1 MILTG
6 CSAASMA
13 QESTF
18 ESAYENGK
26 EDEPV
31 DIYTSAS
38 SVIIRTV
45 DEAGRTINMYLVDRN
60 ENKSLSFD
68 GATMI
73 QDRYGTAMT
82 AAQLHVG
89 DIAEITYNSELERL
103 GRVTL
108 SEEAWKYEGI
118 EKYNLNAGN
127 GSATIGEESYSIGN
141 GVLIFSDG
149 KAIELSQIIHQDV
162 LSFQGKGHSIMSIS
176 VDRGHGYLD
185 LDNEEAV
192 LGGWIEIG
200 QAVIAQI
207 VPDMLLTVPEGS
219 YTVRLTAS
227 GIEETREITIER
239 NRETVLDLGD
249 IEVKVPEKGIVTFE
263 ISPSDAM
270 VYVDDAQIETV
281 YPVRLALGLHQ
292 ITVKADGYEDF
303 SRYFKVE
310 EEKTT
315 VRVSMEEEATVSGN
329 NSDSQAKEEN
339 RGRVTISAPKD
350 VEVYQDNLYMGIA
363 PVTYDKTVGEHT
375 ITLRKT
381 GYVTRSYT
389 IVIEDDDQDVTYAFP
404 DLDDEATNTSSLSTV
419 SGNTVSGNKTETD
432 QTQNGDSTVS
442 GNTVSGNKSL

>member
-1 MILTG
+1 MIKKDKIQKMIKPIICGLCLILTG

-38 SVIIRTV
+38 SVIIRSV

-162 LSFQGKGHSIMSIS
+162 LSFQGKGHSIM
-176 VDRGHGYLD
+176 L
-185 LDNEEAV
+185 
-192 LGGWIEIG
+192 
-200 QAVIAQI
+200 
-207 VPDMLLTVPEGS
+207 
-219 YTVRLTAS
+219 
-227 GIEETREITIER
+227 
-239 NRETVLDLGD
+239 
-249 IEVKVPEKGIVTFE
+249 
-263 ISPSDAM
+263 
-270 VYVDDAQIETV
+270 
-281 YPVRLALGLHQ
+281 
-292 ITVKADGYEDF
+292 
-303 SRYFKVE
+303 
-310 EEKTT
+310 
-315 VRVSMEEEATVSGN
+315 
-329 NSDSQAKEEN
+329 
-339 RGRVTISAPKD
+339 
-350 VEVYQDNLYMGIA
+350 
-363 PVTYDKTVGEHT
+363 
-375 ITLRKT
+375 
-381 GYVTRSYT
+381 
-389 IVIEDDDQDVTYAFP
+389 
-404 DLDDEATNTSSLSTV
+404 SLIHI
-419 SGNTVSGNKTETD
+419 
-432 QTQNGDSTVS
+432 
-442 GNTVSGNKSL
+442 